1 MPDNVENNAQSIPVT
16 EQNIR
21 TASDV
26 AATDREL
33 RDSHFRPLTMWF
45 VLFGVFAVISVIS
58 SFWGGLSFS
67 IFVAAFFAIR
77 AYAMYRANGYANLMT
92 LGVPYTPQ
100 KLDGTST
107 ARGISISL
115 SKRYDLEPPKFRYSG
130 NSFSGMY
137 DPNENEVTLGT
148 YYACYESD
156 AALATAVHETA
167 HHIIINDPSNN
178 RWHRHLLELAS
189 MCQML
194 SFVFAISYVALV
206 LLAPLSPM
214 MSVMFKAFLIA
225 MLLNK
230 AIITTHEYTVNSF
243 VKQLMFSDLEEISQI
258 KDRER
263 AFKSLKLGERTYS
276 VDLAGWIVIAVF
288 LSVLIPF

>member
-1 MPDNVENNAQSIPVT
+1 MPDNVENNTRTIPEQEQSV
-16 EQNIR
+16 R
-21 TASDV
+21 SASDI
-26 AATDREL
+26 AATDQEL
-33 RDSHFRPLTMWF
+33 RNSHFRPLVMWF
-45 VLFGVFAVISVIS
+45 VLFGAFAVLSVFS

-77 AYAMYRANGYANLMT
+77 AYAMYRANGYSNLMS

-100 KLDGTST
+100 KLDGTSN

-115 SKRYDLEPPKFRYSG
+115 SRRYDLDPPKFRYSG

-167 HHIIINDPSNN
+167 HHILINDPANKRLN
-178 RWHRHLLELAS
+178 RHLLELAG

-214 MSVMFKAFLIA
+214 MSIMFKAFLIA

-243 VKQLMFSDLEEISQI
+243 VKQIMFSDLEEIAQI
-258 KDRER
+258 KDRDK
-263 AFKSLKLGERTYS
+263 AFKSLKLGEQTYS
-276 VDLAGWIVIAVF
+276 VDLAGWIVIAIF
-288 LSVLIPF
+288 LGVLIPF